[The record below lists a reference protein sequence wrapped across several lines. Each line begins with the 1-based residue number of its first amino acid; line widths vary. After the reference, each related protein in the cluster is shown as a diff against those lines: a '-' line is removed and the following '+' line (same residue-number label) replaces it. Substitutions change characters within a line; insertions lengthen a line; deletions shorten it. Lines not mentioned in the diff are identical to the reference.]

1 MLKLLGSVIER
12 YVSSFF
18 DIIPEVTKN
27 WFILYK
33 YAFYAG
39 AVFIYALTFIVLL
52 TVILII
58 MVIAVPASS
67 LYKSFFMNHQNLG

>member
-12 YVSSFF
+12 YINSFF
-18 DIIPEVTKN
+18 EIIPEVTKN
-27 WFILYK
+27 WFIIYK
-33 YAFYAG
+33 YAFFAG
-39 AVFIYALTFIVLL
+39 AIFIYALTLIILL

-67 LYKSFFMNHQNLG
+67 IYRSFFMNHQNTE